1 MRTDNIVPRVVE
13 VEPKRKQRKN
23 LSVRS
28 IAFSAIG
35 FSFVAGMT
43 VQQGIQR
50 FLRGNSDYE
59 WVSNLLMGLAYLVF
73 SISWV
78 LRLSSKP
85 RVATS
90 SSASTSQ

>member
-1 MRTDNIVPRVVE
+1 MRTDDIAPRVVE
-13 VEPKRKQRKN
+13 VEPKSKQSKN

-28 IAFSAIG
+28 IAFLAIG

-59 WVSNLLMGLAYLVF
+59 WVSNFLLGLAYFVF

-78 LRLSSKP
+78 VRLSSKS
-85 RVATS
+85 RVATRA
-90 SSASTSQ
+90 SASTSQ